1 MTRAVETAAIL
12 VVDDEPEIL
21 RAVRAGLAAQGYQV
35 QTAMNGEDALRSASL
50 AAPDLVILDV
60 MLPGSLSGLE
70 VCRRL
75 REWSDV
81 PVLVLSALGQERQKV
96 QALDI
101 GADDY
106 LTKPFGMDELT
117 ARVRAALRRARG
129 TKPPSE
135 PAAFTWGDLVVD
147 YARHLVLKGGVEI
160 KLTPLEY
167 DILRFL
173 TQNADRVVT
182 HRLLLANVWGAE
194 YTDDTQLLRVHVGN
208 LRRKVED
215 NPARPRL
222 IVTEPGV
229 GYRVRTAEPEAS

>member
-1 MTRAVETAAIL
+1 MTRTTEKATIL

-21 RAVRAGLAAQGYQV
+21 RAVRAGLAAQGYAV
-35 QTAMNGEDALRSASL
+35 QTATNGEDALRSASA

-60 MLPGSLSGLE
+60 MLPGEVGGLE

-75 REWSDV
+75 REWLAV
-81 PVLVLSALGQERQKV
+81 PILMLSALGQERQKV
-96 QALDI
+96 AALDL

-129 TKPPSE
+129 TEHAQDPPIFATEGLS
-135 PAAFTWGDLVVD
+135 VD
-147 YARHLVLKGGVEI
+147 YGRRIVLKSGIEV

-167 DILRFL
+167 SILRFL

-182 HRLLLANVWGAE
+182 HRQLLVTVWGAE
-194 YTDDTQLLRVHVGN
+194 YTEETQLLRVHVGH
-208 LRRKVED
+208 LRKKVED

-222 IVTEPGV
+222 IINEPGV
-229 GYRVRTAEPEAS
+229 GYRFRTSDT